1 MNQERIIYKID
12 ANNNDNSELNILSNL
27 KIIEYLPIHDCKTDH
42 KLIVNKLGVEDMGL
56 KLFIETSYLKVLS
69 VDENKLC
76 LKLPQSHI
84 DFFDAMDDKCA
95 ELLGVLVNGETEH
108 DITELYGQID
118 LMGYNNVKTFDI
130 TNIEYKS
137 LIDTNTNTIKINI
150 FSNTTIKQAGK
161 NISASKINPGDDVR
175 LVIGLDY
182 ISLLINP
189 SNLLARTKIY
199 SYFIDVSKNYT
210 YVPSLREKI
219 DDWKFTSG
227 KKTDIFIKTNTTE
240 NDNFDVNT
248 EIYNQ
253 NKSNNYTGG
262 SHLEQICENNENNDL
277 SSSNSGSI
285 GQNFKNHN
293 VDELENQNVD
303 EPEKQNVDVLENQNV
318 DELEKQNV
326 DELEKQNVVE
336 LENQNMDE
344 LENQNVDELENQN
357 VDEPEKQ
364 NVVELEKQNVD
375 VLDNIST
382 DAKLMSSLL
391 SNDKKED
398 NNSNIIEKTNKTK
411 NKTTRTRTSK
421 TTGGTKTSKKQ
432 IINVETNENDNIDTN
447 NKIVELENK
456 KTRPRTRAVAKI
468 IIKETENQTN
478 EPTEKQTEKKGKKTI
493 AKLSKK

>member
-12 ANNNDNSELNILSNL
+12 ANDDNELNILSNL

-42 KLIVNKLGVEDMGL
+42 KLIVNKLGVGDMGL

-95 ELLGVLVNGETEH
+95 KLLEELVIGETEL
-108 DITELYGQID
+108 DIAELYGQMD
-118 LMGYNNVKTFDI
+118 LMGYNDVETFDF
-130 TNIEYKS
+130 TNVDYKS
-137 LIDTNTNTIKINI
+137 LIDTNNDTMKINI
-150 FSNTTIKQAGK
+150 FSGTTIKQAGK
-161 NISASKINPGDDVR
+161 NISTSKINPGDDVR

-210 YVPSLREKI
+210 YIPSSREKI
-219 DDWKFTSG
+219 DDWKFTSC

-262 SHLEQICENNENNDL
+262 SHLEQIYESNENNENNESNENNENNKSIECNVKTDNDL
-277 SSSNSGSI
+277 LSSNSSSSSI
-285 GQNFKNHN
+285 GQSFKN
-293 VDELENQNVD
+293 L
-303 EPEKQNVDVLENQNV
+303 
-318 DELEKQNV
+318 
-326 DELEKQNVVE
+326 
-336 LENQNMDE
+336 NMNE
-344 LENQNVDELENQN
+344 
-357 VDEPEKQ
+357 
-364 NVVELEKQNVD
+364 
-375 VLDNIST
+375 LDNVST

-391 SNDKKED
+391 SNNKKED
-398 NNSNIIEKTNKTK
+398 NVSDIIEKTNETK
-411 NKTTRTRTSK
+411 NKTTKTSK
-421 TTGGTKTSKKQ
+421 ITRGTKTSKKQ
-432 IINVETNENDNIDTN
+432 IINIDTNENNNIDTN
-447 NKIVELENK
+447 EKIVELENK
-456 KTRPRTRAVAKI
+456 KTKPRTRSVAKKI
-468 IIKETENQTN
+468 TKETDKQTN
-478 EPTEKQTEKKGKKTI
+478 EPIEKKGKRTTT
-493 AKLSKK
+493 KLSKK